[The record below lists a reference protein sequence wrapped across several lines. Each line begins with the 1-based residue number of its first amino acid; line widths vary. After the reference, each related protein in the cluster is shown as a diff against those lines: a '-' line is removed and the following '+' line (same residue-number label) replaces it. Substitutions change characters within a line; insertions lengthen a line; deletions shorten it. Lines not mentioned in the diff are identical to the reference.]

1 MRIFKPNKGTGTQT
15 WIRVAGVFLLGL
27 SAATA
32 SAVPAPLDTL
42 TTPVAGT
49 EQASTLP
56 GGGFSRT
63 HLPVAK
69 ASTVPAAGSPEYPPR
84 LDDPMTGALNYQRA
98 RKAALEGNTLAA
110 LESMDSALE
119 ADPGQPGYY
128 WWQGMQALKVFDA
141 RTFFRSL
148 PASLQALLHNPVAQ
162 GQTLISLQAAGILA
176 TAIFW
181 TILVLGFHL
190 ARWRYLAH
198 DAAAL
203 LFRNRAHPP
212 LFLLPL
218 LLPFLTLALRPGWL
232 GFLAIVSLPLVVKAG
247 GRGRWL
253 LLGAWLVALVLVFPS
268 WPILRQAV
276 PTIDPDSEVMLLD
289 SACRMPPSPMLTA
302 ELNRRLDQTSD
313 QVRRNR
319 LSVALGIQEA
329 RRGRYQE
336 SSQLFEAVLANDPAN
351 LAAGVGLA
359 NNTYFRGRLDAAVS
373 LYQRTIEYHP
383 KAGEVHYN
391 LAQVYF
397 KKLFV
402 PEATEAMEMARQCGF
417 DPGEAAERQ
426 AAAGYSPL
434 VYPALT
440 AGEFRDACRVEAAN
454 YPLEITFASW
464 RPLLGAPP
472 LPLYAVVGGP
482 LVIALL
488 FMMGR
493 SGHKDRKECE
503 NCGIPLCRTCCK
515 VRDGAWMCAQCGEIA
530 QRAQSDMILAT
541 LLKNRSRSEGM
552 AYSQRIVHL
561 GRILPGAGHL
571 ASGRLLA
578 AWFRLNL
585 VAGGLFLAVGGWAFD
600 PGAPL
605 DEPALLLPVEMIHPD
620 LAPLPAALWPGLS
633 HPAVLGG
640 IALLAL
646 AWALALWDGTDLR
659 RGIPDRYSLIPMT
672 AQKDAGYEFGP
683 TAR

>member
-1 MRIFKPNKGTGTQT
+1 MPNKGAGTHP
-15 WIRVAGVFLLGL
+15 WKWVAAVLLLGL
-27 SAATA
+27 GAAGA

-42 TTPVAGT
+42 TTTAAGT
-49 EQASTLP
+49 EQASSQP

-63 HLPVAK
+63 LLPVAK
-69 ASTVPAAGSPEYPPR
+69 ASTVPAAGSPQRPPR
-84 LDDPMTGALNYQRA
+84 LDDPMAGALNYQRA
-98 RKAALEGNTLAA
+98 RKAALEGNTLEA
-110 LESMDSALE
+110 LESMGSALE

-128 WWQGMQALKVFDA
+128 WWQGVQALKVFDA

-181 TILVLGFHL
+181 TVLVLGFYL

-212 LFLLPL
+212 LLLLPL

-232 GFLAIVSLPLVVKAG
+232 GFLAIVSLPLVIKAA

-268 WPILRQAV
+268 WPVLRQAV
-276 PTIDPDSEVMLLD
+276 PTLDPDSEVMLLD
-289 SACRMPPSPMLTA
+289 SACRMPPSPLITA
-302 ELNRRLDQTSD
+302 ELERRLDEATDQT
-313 QVRRNR
+313 RRNR
-319 LSVALGIQEA
+319 LNVALAIQEA
-329 RRGRYQE
+329 RRGQYQE
-336 SSQLFEAVLANDPAN
+336 SSRLFEEVLANDPAN
-351 LAAGVGLA
+351 LAAGVGLG

-373 LYQRTIEYHP
+373 IYQRTMEHHP
-383 KAGEVHYN
+383 RSGEVHYN

-402 PEATEAMEMARQCGF
+402 PEATEAMEMARQSGF

-426 AAAGYSPL
+426 AAAGYSPV
-434 VYPALT
+434 VYPPLT
-440 AGEFRDACRVEAAN
+440 AGEFRAACRAEAAN

-493 SGHKDRKECE
+493 GGQKDRKECE

-552 AYSQRIVHL
+552 AYSQRIVRL

-571 ASGRLLA
+571 SSSRLVA

-585 VAGGLFLAVGGWAFD
+585 VAGGAFLAVAGWAFD

-605 DEPALLLPVEMIHPD
+605 DKPSLLLPVEMIHPD

-633 HPAVLGG
+633 HPAVIGG
-640 IALLAL
+640 IALLTL
-646 AWALALWDGTDLR
+646 AWALALWDGSNLR

-672 AQKDAGYEFGP
+672 AHKETEYEIGAP
-683 TAR
+683 AR